1 LAARKCLDS
10 FCAENYVQF
19 LSLCNALGLPSL
31 PDDARFSS
39 NAQRVANR
47 AELQRE
53 LQAAFQLQDAQ
64 HWVQLLNDAG
74 VPAQPINNM

>member
-1 LAARKCLDS
+1 M
-10 FCAENYVQF
+10 
-19 LSLCNALGLPSL
+19 SLCRALGLPDL
-31 PDDARFSS
+31 PNDPRFCS

-53 LQAAFQLQDAQ
+53 LQAVFQQQLAQ

-74 VPAQPINNM
+74 VPAQPINNMSACPPHPLYS